1 MDEIVNEWVWI
12 EVTSREKESGYVR
25 EGEREKE
32 VGRKREGERK
42 KEEREEEGER

>member
-1 MDEIVNEWVWI
+1 M
-12 EVTSREKESGYVR
+12 TSREKESGYVR